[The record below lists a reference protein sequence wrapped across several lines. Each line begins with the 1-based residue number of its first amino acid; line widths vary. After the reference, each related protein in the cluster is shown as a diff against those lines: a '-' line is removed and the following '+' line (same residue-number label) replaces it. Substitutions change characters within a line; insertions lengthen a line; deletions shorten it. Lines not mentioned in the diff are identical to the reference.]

1 MRLNQYRFT
10 DWETSIPRDS
20 EAQFVL
26 VFGCRHLLSDS
37 RAFPLLREAFPHAV
51 VAGCST
57 AGEIGGVTVS
67 DNEVVLTSIC
77 FNSTSIQY
85 HTVADVTPESSFT
98 IGSELTQ
105 ALVKPDL
112 SHVFVFSDGLLVN
125 GSELVA
131 GLREQL
137 PLGVNVTGGL
147 AADGAVFEQTV
158 VMANGPAR
166 SGQVIAIGLYGRQ
179 LQIGCGSLG
188 GWDSFGPDR
197 LITRAQKNILYELD
211 GEPALDLYKKYLGSL
226 ADELPSSGL
235 LFPLAVEMPGST
247 ERVVRTIL
255 AIDENQKSLIFAG
268 DLPEGSYAQLMKA
281 NFNRLIDGAMGAA
294 EISHASFQK
303 RPPQLA
309 LLISCVGRK
318 LVLKQRIEEEVEGVR
333 DVLGKDVMLA
343 GFYSYGEIAPHGE
356 LMSCTLHN
364 QTMTITL
371 LSELE

>member
-1 MRLNQYRFT
+1 MRLNQYRFSN
-10 DWETSIPRDS
+10 WETPIPSDS
-20 EAQFVL
+20 EVQLAL
-26 VFGCRHLLSDS
+26 VFGCRHLLSDP
-37 RAFPLLREAFPHAV
+37 RAFLILREAFPHAV
-51 VAGCST
+51 LAGCST
-57 AGEIGGVTVS
+57 AGEIGGATVS
-67 DNEVVLTSIC
+67 DGEVIITCIYFS
-77 FNSTSIQY
+77 STTIQY
-85 HTVADVTPESSFT
+85 HTVSEISPESSFI
-98 IGSELTQ
+98 IGSELTK
-105 ALVKPDL
+105 ALIKPDL
-112 SHVFVFSDGLLVN
+112 AHVFVFSDGLLVN

-131 GLREQL
+131 GLRDQL
-137 PLGVNVTGGL
+137 PAGVNVTGGL

-179 LQIGCGSLG
+179 LQVGCGSLG
-188 GWDSFGPDR
+188 GWDTFGPDR

-226 ADELPSSGL
+226 ADDLPSSGL
-235 LFPLAVEMPGST
+235 LFPLAVEMPGSA

-255 AIDENQKSLIFAG
+255 AIDETQKSLIFAG
-268 DLPEGSYAQLMKA
+268 DLPEGAYAQLMRA

-294 EISHASFQK
+294 QISHASFQAM
-303 RPPQLA
+303 PPQLA

-356 LMSCTLHN
+356 SMSCTLHN

-371 LSELE
+371 LSERE